1 MTFIFPSWFPAEKQ
15 DGEILGE
22 YDRTHAAAPW
32 GRRRRTEDEE
42 EEKKKEKKRGVL
54 GGGGGEKEPQP
65 YVSINWHQQ

>member
-1 MTFIFPSWFPAEKQ
+1 MTFIFPSWSLAEKH

-42 EEKKKEKKRGVL
+42 EEKKKRKRKK
-54 GGGGGEKEPQP
+54 GGGGGGGRRTSTLCQ
-65 YVSINWHQQ
+65 Y